1 MQYQTIKSVKIKDAV
16 KDHELIL
23 RSFTAENNYVYFQTI
38 ILISDTNGIL
48 LETQPL
54 SSWKEARKDFN
65 EILKKISNFLELSP
79 HEVYVLNRKNKI

>member
-23 RSFTAENNYVYFQTI
+23 RSFTAENDYVYFQTI

>member
-1 MQYQTIKSVKIKDAV
+1 MKYQTIKSIKIKDAV

-23 RSFTAENNYVYFQTI
+23 RSFVAENNHVYFQTI

-54 SSWKEARKDFN
+54 ASWKIARKDFN
-65 EILKKISNFLELSP
+65 EILKKISNFLELTP
-79 HEVYVLNRKNKI
+79 HQVYVLNRKNKI